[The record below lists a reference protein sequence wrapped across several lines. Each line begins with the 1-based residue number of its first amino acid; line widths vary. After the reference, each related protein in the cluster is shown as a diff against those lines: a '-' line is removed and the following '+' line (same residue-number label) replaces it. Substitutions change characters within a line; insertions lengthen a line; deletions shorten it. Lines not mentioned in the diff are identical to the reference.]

1 MTNQT
6 PLAERLRPQTLQ
18 DVLGQDHVLK
28 NGGLSKL
35 LASKTLVSMILWG
48 PPGVGKT
55 TIARLLSDAIDCEFI
70 SLSAIFTGV
79 PDLKKILEEASKRK
93 AAGQS
98 TVLFVDEIH
107 RFNKTQ
113 QDTFLPHIENGTI
126 YLIGATTENPS
137 FALNK
142 ALLSRCQT
150 YALRSLRD
158 KDLDTL
164 FENTQRALGRPLNL
178 PTEARDTLKHL
189 SGGDGRSFLNMLEVL
204 SFEEGEI
211 SKERMLEVVQRKS
224 PAYDQTGTDHY
235 NLLSAL
241 HKSLRGSDVN
251 AALYWLN
258 RLMRG
263 GEDIQGLFRRLVRF
277 AVEDIG
283 MADPASVGVVT
294 DAFKA
299 FKIMGSPEGD
309 LTLYHVVV
317 YLATAPKS
325 NSVYQ
330 AQKRIESAADQFET
344 LPPPRHALNVPNSGY
359 ISDHDTPNGFSGLN
373 FFPDHMP
380 RQNFYKPIERGFER
394 EIVKR
399 LSYWEN
405 LRMTLRSPPRG
416 S

>member
-1 MTNQT
+1 MTHQK
-6 PLAERLRPQTLQ
+6 PLAERLRPKTLQ

-48 PPGVGKT
+48 QPGVGKT
-55 TIARLLSDAIDCEFI
+55 TIARLLSEATDSEFI
-70 SLSAIFTGV
+70 PLSAIFTGV

-93 AAGQS
+93 AAGHS

-150 YALRSLRD
+150 YALRSLGD
-158 KDLDTL
+158 KDLDAL
-164 FENTQRALGRPLNL
+164 FLKAETALGKKLNL
-178 PTEARDTLKHL
+178 SSDARETLKHL

-224 PAYDQTGTDHY
+224 PSYDQTGTDHY

-263 GEDIQGLFRRLVRF
+263 GEDIKGLFRRLVRF

-283 MADPASVGVVT
+283 MADPASVGIVT
-294 DAFKA
+294 AAFKA
-299 FKIMGSPEGD
+299 FEIMGSPEGD
-309 LTLYHVVV
+309 LTLYHVVT

-330 AQKRIESAADQFET
+330 AQKRIESAAEEFET

-380 RQNFYKPIERGFER
+380 RQSFYKPIERGFER

-405 LRMTLRSPPRG
+405 LRSPKLG
-416 S
+416 SF